1 MTRHKNLLI
10 LFFCS
15 MCISVAGQPCAVKSL
30 VPILH
35 LKLRITFVRGIC
47 KAMWSAIKVL
57 N

>member
-15 MCISVAGQPCAVKSL
+15 MC
-30 VPILH
+30 
-35 LKLRITFVRGIC
+35 FVRGIC